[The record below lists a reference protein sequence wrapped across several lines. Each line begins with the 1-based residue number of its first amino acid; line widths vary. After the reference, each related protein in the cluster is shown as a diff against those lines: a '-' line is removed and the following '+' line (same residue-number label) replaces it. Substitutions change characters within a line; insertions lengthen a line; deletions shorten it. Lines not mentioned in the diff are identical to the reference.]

1 VESVNRAA
9 HAVLERV
16 GLHGPVLRA
25 RDRQLARRALRHD
38 PQVAGPD
45 GFALPPAELMVQVTG
60 VPAAEHYLAGGAL
73 AREVITAVLA
83 RNGVAVAQ
91 LGALLDF
98 GVGCGRVARQWAD
111 LETEVHGCDYN
122 PVLVEWCRRNL
133 PHVHAAVNRLQP
145 PLPYDDARFD
155 LVYALSIFT
164 HLNEP
169 QQRAWI
175 AELRRVTR
183 PGGHVL
189 FTTHGPT
196 MRFTDPNWPTPDM
209 RAGLEAGELVVILP
223 DHAGRNACTALHPR
237 AWVEHH
243 MLAGFEL
250 SEYAAG
256 GATMNG
262 GQDLFLLRRL

>member
-1 VESVNRAA
+1 MESVNRAA

-25 RDRQLARRALRHD
+25 RDRQLARRALRRD
-38 PQVAGPD
+38 PRLAGPD
-45 GFALPPAELMVQVTG
+45 GFALPPAELMIQISG
-60 VPAAEHYLAGGAL
+60 VASHEQYLAGGAL
-73 AREVITAVLA
+73 GREVIAATLA
-83 RNGVAVAQ
+83 RHGVAVAD

-98 GVGCGRVARQWAD
+98 GVGCGRVARHWAD
-111 LETEVHGCDYN
+111 LPAEVHGCDYN

-133 PHVHAAVNRLQP
+133 PHVRSAVNRLEP
-145 PLPYDDARFD
+145 PLPYADARFD

-164 HLNEP
+164 HLTEH

-196 MRFTDPNWPTPDM
+196 MRFADPDWPTPDM

-223 DHAGRNACTALHPR
+223 DHAGRNACTALHPP
-237 AWVEHH
+237 AWVERH
-243 MLAGFEL
+243 MLGGFEL
-250 SEYAAG
+250 CEYAAH
-256 GATMNG
+256 GAAMNG
-262 GQDLFLLRRL
+262 GQDLYLLRRL